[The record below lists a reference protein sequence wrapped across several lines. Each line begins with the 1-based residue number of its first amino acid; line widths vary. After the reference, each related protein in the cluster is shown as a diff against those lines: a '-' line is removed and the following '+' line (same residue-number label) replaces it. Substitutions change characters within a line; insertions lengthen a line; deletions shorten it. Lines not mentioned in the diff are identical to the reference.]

1 MASTGVTTSARER
14 LPEDFPK
21 EVLPPGAKSSKPQ
34 VARPLISLPSE
45 AEYTEGETLLSPSHH
60 SGILRCSIYLKTS
73 CPQTQQGRACHPE
86 VLYPPCLVLL
96 PPISTHHFSQGPTT
110 SGFESAR
117 LSRKQLLL
125 ICQQLKITEPIN
137 ITCKLRVESCQRK
150 TGSGRQPAGKGMDTV
165 ISSLASPRFSASQP
179 PDKEDGRT
187 ADVFTVPAINS
198 LS

>member
-165 ISSLASPRFSASQP
+165 ISSLASPRFSASLLIR
-179 PDKEDGRT
+179 KTDGQLT
-187 ADVFTVPAINS
+187 SS
-198 LS
+198 LSQQ